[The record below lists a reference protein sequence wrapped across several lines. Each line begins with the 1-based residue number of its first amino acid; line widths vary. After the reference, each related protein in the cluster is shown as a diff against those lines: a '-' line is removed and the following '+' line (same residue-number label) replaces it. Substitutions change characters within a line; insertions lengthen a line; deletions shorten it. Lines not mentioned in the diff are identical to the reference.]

1 MKWFYHMPISRKL
14 VVVFSA
20 ICLFMGAVGALGL
33 YHLSTLNGE
42 IRSMY
47 MERFI
52 PVIQLTE
59 INKAVSENTVLLMN
73 AASIS
78 QNTDLLEKSIKGNM
92 DKAHKNLEDF
102 SKNPLTKEEKNLLSS
117 LQTILTA
124 YDQNI
129 KDSTKLAIDNNKNA
143 LILRLNGSTPQK
155 KALED
160 TISALVEIQNKKSS
174 ELYANA
180 EKQFFQSRNFTIGII
195 TAGILLAIIFAT
207 VLTRLICRP
216 INQVKSRLED
226 MSRAGG
232 DLTGRIQVLSKDEVG
247 QLSSEFNSMLESIG
261 NIIKEVLEQSKLVA
275 DTSNDLA
282 EKAVQTSQAS
292 EQITFAVRQIA
303 AGADTQVQSIT
314 ETSISMNQMSA
325 GVQQISAN
333 SQEVASTAKYAT
345 EIAHNGRNI
354 IDRSM
359 DKIESVTT
367 TVIQSAD
374 MMLHLGERSKAIGQ
388 IVDVITGIAN
398 QTNLLSLNAA
408 IEAARAG
415 EHGRGFAIVA
425 NEVRKLAV
433 ESGQAAKQIAELI
446 KEIQTETSK
455 VSQFMVTGTTDVQ
468 EGLAAAKEA
477 SHSFQQIHEAI
488 EIVTKQISEVSTAT
502 EQMVASTEDVLHSV
516 QTIVKVAEEA
526 TNETG
531 KVQEASD
538 ESRSLIEEIVT
549 SAESMNQIAQSLHGL
564 VGKFKV

>member
-14 VVVFSA
+14 FVVFSA
-20 ICLFMGAVGALGL
+20 ICVFMGAVGAIGL
-33 YHLSTLNGE
+33 YNLSTLNGE

-47 MERFI
+47 TERFI

-59 INKAVSENTVLLMN
+59 INKAVSENTVILMN

-78 QNTDLLEKSIKGNM
+78 QNAEILEKSIKGNM
-92 DKAHKNLEDF
+92 EKAHKNLDEY
-102 SKNPLTKEEKNLLSS
+102 SKKTLTKEENNLLNS
-117 LQTILTA
+117 LQTLITA
-124 YDQNI
+124 YDANLKESI
-129 KDSTKLAIDNNKNA
+129 ELAKNNNKNA
-143 LILRLNGSTPQK
+143 LILKLNGSITQK

-160 TISALVEIQNKKSS
+160 TINALVEIQNKRSS

-180 EKQFFQSRNFTIGII
+180 EKQFFQSRNITIII
-195 TAGILLAIIFAT
+195 IIAGILLAIIFAT

-232 DLTGRIQVLSKDEVG
+232 DLTQRIEVMSKDEVG

-275 DTSNDLA
+275 DTSHELVK
-282 EKAVQTSQAS
+282 KAVLTSQAS

-303 AGADTQVQSIT
+303 SGTDTQVQSIT
-314 ETSISMNQMSA
+314 ETSVSMNQMSA

-345 EIAHNGRNI
+345 EIAQNGRNI

-359 DKIESVTT
+359 DKIETVTT
-367 TVIQSAD
+367 TVMQSAE
-374 MMLHLGERSKAIGQ
+374 MMMHLGERSKAIGK

-433 ESGQAAKQIAELI
+433 ESAQAAKQIAELI
-446 KEIQTETSK
+446 KEIQMETSK

-477 SHSFQQIHEAI
+477 SHSFQQIHQSI
-488 EIVTKQISEVSTAT
+488 EIVTKQISEVSDAT
-502 EQMVASTEDVLHSV
+502 DQMVAGTEDVLHSV

-526 TNETG
+526 TDETG
-531 KVQEASD
+531 KVQNASE

-549 SAESMNQIAQSLHGL
+549 SAESMSQIAQSLHGL

>member
-14 VVVFSA
+14 FVVFSA
-20 ICLFMGAVGALGL
+20 ICVFMGAVGAIGL
-33 YHLSTLNGE
+33 YNLSTLNGE

-47 MERFI
+47 TERFI

-59 INKAVSENTVLLMN
+59 INKAVSENTVILMN

-78 QNTDLLEKSIKGNM
+78 QNAEILEKSIKGNM
-92 DKAHKNLEDF
+92 EKAHKNLDEY
-102 SKNPLTKEEKNLLSS
+102 SKKTLTKEENNLLNS
-117 LQTILTA
+117 LQTLITA
-124 YDQNI
+124 YDANLKESI
-129 KDSTKLAIDNNKNA
+129 ELAKNNNKNA
-143 LILRLNGSTPQK
+143 LILKLNGSITQK

-160 TISALVEIQNKKSS
+160 TINALVEIQNKRSS

-180 EKQFFQSRNFTIGII
+180 EKQFFQSRNITIII
-195 TAGILLAIIFAT
+195 IIAGILLAIIFAT

-232 DLTGRIQVLSKDEVG
+232 DLTQRIEVMSKDEVG

-275 DTSNDLA
+275 DTSHELVK
-282 EKAVQTSQAS
+282 KAVLTSQAS

-303 AGADTQVQSIT
+303 SGTDTQVQSIT
-314 ETSISMNQMSA
+314 ETSVSMNQMSA

-345 EIAHNGRNI
+345 EIAQNGRNI

-359 DKIESVTT
+359 DKIETVTT
-367 TVIQSAD
+367 TVMQSAE
-374 MMLHLGERSKAIGQ
+374 MMMHLGERSKAIGK

-433 ESGQAAKQIAELI
+433 ESAQAAKQIAELI
-446 KEIQTETSK
+446 KEIQMETSK
-455 VSQFMVTGTTDVQ
+455 VSQFMVTGTSDVQ

-477 SHSFQQIHEAI
+477 SHSFQQIHQSI
-488 EIVTKQISEVSTAT
+488 EIVTKQISEVSDAT
-502 EQMVASTEDVLHSV
+502 DQMVAGTEDVLHSV

-526 TNETG
+526 TDETG
-531 KVQEASD
+531 KVQNASE

-549 SAESMNQIAQSLHGL
+549 SAESMSQIAQSLHGL

>member
-14 VVVFSA
+14 FVVFSA

-33 YHLSTLNGE
+33 YHLSKLNEE

-47 MERFI
+47 TERFI

-59 INKAVSENTVLLMN
+59 INKAISENTVILMN
-73 AASIS
+73 AASIDQS
-78 QNTDLLEKSIKGNM
+78 PDVLEKSIKGNL
-92 DKAHKNLEDF
+92 DKAKQNLELY

-117 LQTILTA
+117 LQTLLMA
-124 YDQNI
+124 YENNM
-129 KDSTKLAIDNNKNA
+129 KDSIELAKNKNKNA
-143 LILRLNGSTPQK
+143 LILRLNGSVTQK

-160 TISALVEIQNKKSS
+160 TINYLVEIQNKASG
-174 ELYANA
+174 ELYATA
-180 EKQFFQSRNFTIGII
+180 EKQFLQSRNFTIGII
-195 TAGILLAIIFAT
+195 TVGIVLAIIFAT

-232 DLTGRIQVLSKDEVG
+232 DLTGRIEVLSKDEVG
-247 QLSSEFNSMLESIG
+247 QLSSEFNSMLESIS

-275 DTSNDLA
+275 DTSHELA
-282 EKAVQTSQAS
+282 KKAVLTSKAS

-314 ETSISMNQMSA
+314 ATSVSMNQMSA

-359 DKIESVTT
+359 DKIETVTT
-367 TVIQSAD
+367 TVMQSAE
-374 MMLHLGERSKAIGQ
+374 MMLHLGDRSKAIGN

-488 EIVTKQISEVSTAT
+488 EIVTKQISEVSVAT
-502 EQMVASTEDVLHSV
+502 EQMVAGTEDVLHSV

-526 TNETG
+526 TSETG
-531 KVQEASD
+531 KVQNVSE
-538 ESRSLIEEIVT
+538 ESRSLIDEIVT
-549 SAESMNQIAQSLHGL
+549 SAESMSQIAQNLHGL